1 MVGPSQ
7 PIDDTAMKKLVA
19 LLQVQL
25 PSSAHRA
32 RAYLLEQLHVLEGEA
47 LAKAD
52 LRTLQS
58 IRAAQHFV
66 QASDPLMGG

>member
-1 MVGPSQ
+1 
-7 PIDDTAMKKLVA
+7 MKKLVA
-19 LLQVQL
+19 LLQEHL

-32 RAYLLEQLHVLEGEA
+32 RTYLLEQLHALEGEA
-47 LAKAD
+47 LETRAD

-58 IRAAQHFV
+58 IRAAQHFI